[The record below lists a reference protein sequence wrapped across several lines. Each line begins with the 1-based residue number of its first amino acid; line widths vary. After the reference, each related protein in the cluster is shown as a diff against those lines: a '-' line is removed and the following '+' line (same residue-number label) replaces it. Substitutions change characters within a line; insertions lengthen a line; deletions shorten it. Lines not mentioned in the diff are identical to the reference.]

1 MGLDADI
8 ARYLAEL
15 AQATQAV
22 APPTPPTLA
31 ALREATDAGLRALHG
46 PAEAMARTE
55 DFPLPA
61 RDGA

>member
-31 ALREATDAGLRALHG
+31 ALREATDAGLALTS
-46 PAEAMARTE
+46 A
-55 DFPLPA
+55 DFNVIL
-61 RDGA
+61 